1 MAAADPQA
9 RLDSLPTQAIDTST
23 SVDFQFEGEQVQAFE
38 GDTIASALYA
48 AGVRIFSRS
57 FKYHRPRGLTCV
69 AGRCPNCLMTVDGV
83 PNVRTCVEPARDGAV
98 VRGQNAWPSIER
110 DALSVMDRF
119 GWAMPVGFYYK
130 SLHRPRLLWKAA
142 SPMIRRVAG
151 LGAVNVGAPSGTA
164 YSHRNQHAEVA
175 IVGGGPAGMSA
186 ALAVADS
193 RVRVVLIDDQPALGG
208 SLRYDLSGYPGGPG
222 HETAQD
228 LAKAV
233 RSRPNIEV
241 LTSATAFGLYESNLL
256 GVHQDSRLIKLR
268 ARSVVVATGA
278 YEQPLVYDRNDL
290 PGTFLSSGL
299 RRLMHLY
306 RLRPGK
312 AALVA
317 TTNDDGYRAALDLLN
332 AGVRIVALSDSRPRF
347 PHELDAA
354 MELQSRGILVL
365 PSHTMVRAEG
375 ARHVEG
381 AVVSRLE
388 GGRLTTEEREFDC
401 DLVCLSGGFAPAGA
415 LLAQSGAAFAFDPAG
430 GESVPSELPA
440 GLFAAGSVTGAG
452 GLEDALRQGTEAG
465 RAAASGGSS
474 PSLFVP
480 PKAPV
485 STAPASLQTPPGSR
499 GFVCI
504 CEDVTSKDVATA
516 IREGFTD
523 IQTLKRYSTVTMGP
537 CQGKMCHKALA
548 SLCARETGQPPDVV
562 GATTQRPPLQP
573 VPLGALAGAAHL
585 PVKRTPLDRRHR
597 EMGARMIDVGPWQ
610 RPHSYGD
617 PRDECLAVRNRVG
630 IIDVSTLG
638 KLDVAGL
645 DAPAF
650 LDRMYTHNFST
661 LRPGRIRYGMLCTD
675 SGSILDDGTVTRL
688 SEHRYF
694 VTTSTTNV
702 DTVEDW
708 FKWWLAA
715 WKSRVRVTNV
725 TSAYAAINVAGPSA
739 RQTLAKLTDVDLSP
753 RSFRYMRSAEGDV
766 AGVRCLFLRVGFV
779 GETGWELHFPSQYGE
794 HIWDALLEA
803 GDEFGIAPFGV
814 EAQRILRLEKKHLIP
829 SQDTDLVSTPL
840 DSDSEWVVRLEKK
853 DFIGRAGLVA
863 ARDRGPRE
871 LLVGFVM
878 DEPIVPSDGNAVT
891 VDGFPVGRV
900 TSSRLS
906 PTTGQAFGLARVPA
920 DLAQDGQQLHVHV
933 DGRDLPAR
941 VRLQPLYDPEGERL
955 RA

>member
-23 SVDFQFEGEQVQAFE
+23 PVAFRFEGEPVQAFE

-83 PNVRTCVEPARDGAV
+83 PNVRACVEPARDGAA

-130 SLHRPRLLWKAA
+130 SLYRPRLLWKAA
-142 SPMIRRVAG
+142 SPVIRRVAG
-151 LGAVNVGAPSGTA
+151 LGAVNVGAPSGAA
-164 YSHRNQHAEVA
+164 YEHRNQHAEVA
-175 IVGGGPAGMSA
+175 VVGGGPAGMSA
-186 ALAVADS
+186 ALAASDAG
-193 RVRVVLIDDQPALGG
+193 VRVVLVDDQPDLGG
-208 SLRYDLSGYPGGPG
+208 SLRYDLRGYQDGPG
-222 HETAQD
+222 YATARD
-228 LAKAV
+228 LAEAV
-233 RSRPNIEV
+233 RSRSNIEA
-241 LTSATAFGLYESNLL
+241 LAGATAFGLYEGNLL
-256 GVHQDSRLIKLR
+256 GVHQGSRLIKLR
-268 ARSVVVATGA
+268 ARSVIVATGA

-299 RRLMHLY
+299 RRLVHLY
-306 RLRPGK
+306 RIRPGT
-312 AALVA
+312 AAMVA
-317 TTNDDGYRAALDLLN
+317 ATNDEGYRAALDLLN
-332 AGVRIVALSDSRPRF
+332 AGVRVVALADSRDRF

-354 MELQSRGILVL
+354 TELRSKGILVL
-365 PSHTMVRAEG
+365 PSHGVVRAEG
-375 ARHVEG
+375 AKHVEG

-388 GGRLTTEEREFDC
+388 EGRLTTEEREFDC
-401 DLVCLSGGFAPAGA
+401 DLVCVSGGFAPAGA
-415 LLAQSGAAFAFDPAG
+415 LLAQAGAAFAFDAAV
-430 GESVPSELPA
+430 GESVPSGLPA
-440 GLFAAGSVTGAG
+440 GLFAAGSVTGAD
-452 GLEDALRQGTEAG
+452 GLDDALRQGAEAG
-465 RAAASGGSS
+465 RAAAGGGG
-474 PSLFVP
+474 PSLF
-480 PKAPV
+480 APSV
-485 STAPASLQTPPGSR
+485 APASAAPASSQTPPGSR

-504 CEDVTSKDVATA
+504 CEDVTSKDVVTA
-516 IREGFTD
+516 VREGFTD

-537 CQGKMCHKALA
+537 CQGKMCHRALA
-548 SLCARETGQPPDVV
+548 ALCASKTGQTTDAV
-562 GATTQRPPLQP
+562 GATTQRPPVQP

-617 PRDECLAVRNRVG
+617 PRGECLAVRGRVG

-638 KLDVAGL
+638 KLDVAGP

-650 LDRMYTHNFST
+650 LDRMYTHRFST

-688 SEHRYF
+688 SEQRYL

-715 WKSRVRVTNV
+715 STERVRVTNV

-753 RSFRYMRSAEGDV
+753 RAFRYMRSAEGDV

-779 GETGWELHFPSQYGE
+779 GETGWELHFPAQYGE
-794 HIWDALLEA
+794 HVWDALLEA
-803 GDEFGIAPFGV
+803 GEEFGIAPFGV

-840 DSDSEWVVRLEKK
+840 DSDSEWVVRFDKE
-853 DFIGRAGLVA
+853 DFIGRAGLAA

-878 DEPIVPSDGNAVT
+878 DEPVVPSDGNAVT

-920 DLAQDGQQLHVHV
+920 SLAQDGHQIHVHI

-941 VRLQPLYDPEGERL
+941 VRLEPLYDPEGERL